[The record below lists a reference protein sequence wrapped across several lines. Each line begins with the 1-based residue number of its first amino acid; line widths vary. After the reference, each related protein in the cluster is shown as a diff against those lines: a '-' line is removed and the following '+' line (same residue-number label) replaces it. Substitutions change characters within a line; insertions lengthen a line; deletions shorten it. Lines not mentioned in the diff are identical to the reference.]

1 MLEAAAETKLNE
13 RCIKMNPF
21 SELYSRYAIPLDGY
35 TIATEADDVTQTVA
49 RQMGGARAP
58 TNRATDERAE
68 DLTQTDNIF
77 ADAHE
82 GDEDAPPQPET
93 PEDQDDQTD
102 NPENPPEDG
111 ETDNLDDGAGDG
123 EDPPPEDGETDDSLE
138 DESAPQSVYSDKN
151 TLKDNIIYFTNILR
165 TDIDELTNVLG
176 GLNDLESIQV
186 VNSVIT
192 NMRNCKDV
200 LHKTLTNDMETS
212 SYEELMRKYIT
223 VKRIYDISIEMLDK
237 HFSNMQKKP
246 IRRKSKRTK
255 IKV

>member
-1 MLEAAAETKLNE
+1 
-13 RCIKMNPF
+13 MNPF
-21 SELYSRYAIPLDGY
+21 SELYSKYAIPLNGY

-49 RQMGGARAP
+49 RQMGGAKAP
-58 TNRATDERAE
+58 TNQATDERAE

-82 GDEDAPPQPET
+82 GDEDAPPQPKP
-93 PEDQDDQTD
+93 PEEQDDQMDNPEDPPEDEETD
-102 NPENPPEDG
+102 NP
-111 ETDNLDDGAGDG
+111 DDGTGDG
-123 EDPPPEDGETDDSLE
+123 EGLPEDRE
-138 DESAPQSVYSDKN
+138 SVYSDKN
-151 TLKDNIIYFTNILR
+151 TLKDNIIYFTNTLR

-246 IRRKSKRTK
+246 IRRRPKRTR

>member
-1 MLEAAAETKLNE
+1 
-13 RCIKMNPF
+13 MNPF
-21 SELYSRYAIPLDGY
+21 SELYSKYAIPLDGY
-35 TIATEADDVTQTVA
+35 SIATEADDVTQTVA
-49 RQMGGARAP
+49 RQMGGAKAP
-58 TNRATDERAE
+58 TNQATDERAE

-82 GDEDAPPQPET
+82 GDEDAAPQPKTSEK
-93 PEDQDDQTD
+93 QDDQID
-102 NPENPPEDG
+102 NPEDPPDDG
-111 ETDNLDDGAGDG
+111 EMDNPDDETDDG
-123 EDPPPEDGETDDSLE
+123 ENPPPETEETDDSFE

-151 TLKDNIIYFTNILR
+151 TLKDNIVYFTNTLR

-176 GLNDLESIQV
+176 GLNDLQSIQV

-246 IRRKSKRTK
+246 IRRKPKRTR

>member
-1 MLEAAAETKLNE
+1 
-13 RCIKMNPF
+13 MNPF
-21 SELYSRYAIPLDGY
+21 SELYSKYAIPLNGY

-49 RQMGGARAP
+49 RQMGGAKAP
-58 TNRATDERAE
+58 TNQATDERAE

-82 GDEDAPPQPET
+82 GDEDAPPQPKP
-93 PEDQDDQTD
+93 PEEQDDQMDNPEDPPEDEETD
-102 NPENPPEDG
+102 NP
-111 ETDNLDDGAGDG
+111 DDGTGDG
-123 EDPPPEDGETDDSLE
+123 EGLPEDRETDDSIE
-138 DESAPQSVYSDKN
+138 DELAPQSVYSDKN
-151 TLKDNIIYFTNILR
+151 TLKDNIIYFTNTLR

-246 IRRKSKRTK
+246 IRRRPKRTR

>member
-1 MLEAAAETKLNE
+1 
-13 RCIKMNPF
+13 MNPF
-21 SELYSRYAIPLDGY
+21 SELYSKYAIPLDGY
-35 TIATEADDVTQTVA
+35 SIATEADDVTQTVA
-49 RQMGGARAP
+49 RQMGGAKAP
-58 TNRATDERAE
+58 TNQATDERAE

-82 GDEDAPPQPET
+82 GDEDAAPQPKT
-93 PEDQDDQTD
+93 PEEQDDQID
-102 NPENPPEDG
+102 NPEDPPDDG
-111 ETDNLDDGAGDG
+111 EMDNPDDETDDG
-123 EDPPPEDGETDDSLE
+123 ENPPPETEETDDFFE

-151 TLKDNIIYFTNILR
+151 TLKDNIIYFTNTLR

-176 GLNDLESIQV
+176 GLNDLQSIQV

-246 IRRKSKRTK
+246 IRRKPKRTR

>member
-1 MLEAAAETKLNE
+1 
-13 RCIKMNPF
+13 MNPF
-21 SELYSRYAIPLDGY
+21 SELYSKYAIPLDGY
-35 TIATEADDVTQTVA
+35 SIATEADDVTQTVA
-49 RQMGGARAP
+49 RQMGGAKAP
-58 TNRATDERAE
+58 TNQATDERAE
-68 DLTQTDNIF
+68 NLTQTDNIF

-82 GDEDAPPQPET
+82 GDEDAAPQPKTSEK
-93 PEDQDDQTD
+93 QDDQID
-102 NPENPPEDG
+102 NPEDPPDDG
-111 ETDNLDDGAGDG
+111 EMDNPDDETDDG
-123 EDPPPEDGETDDSLE
+123 ENPPPETEETDDSFE

-151 TLKDNIIYFTNILR
+151 TLKDNIVYFTNTLR

-176 GLNDLESIQV
+176 GLNDLQSIQV

-246 IRRKSKRTK
+246 IRRKPKRTR